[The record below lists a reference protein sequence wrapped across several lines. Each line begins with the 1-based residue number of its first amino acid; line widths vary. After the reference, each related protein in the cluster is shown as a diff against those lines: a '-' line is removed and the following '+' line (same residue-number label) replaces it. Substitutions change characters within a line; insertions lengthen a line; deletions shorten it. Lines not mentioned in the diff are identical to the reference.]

1 MINRW
6 DVPPLVSGVWAPP
19 ELNANQKISRRKLF
33 VYANH
38 GGCKIRYD
46 VVRSTIWYLP
56 IRDGWWWEHDGARFL
71 DHFKFV
77 GDTTIPTN
85 CRLVEIDH
93 AEASSK
99 YYIRTSRVRSNIK
112 VLGYW
117 YYGS

>member
-1 MINRW
+1 
-6 DVPPLVSGVWAPP
+6 
-19 ELNANQKISRRKLF
+19 

-85 CRLVEIDH
+85 CRLVEIDQ
-93 AEASSK
+93 ASSK
-99 YYIRTSRVRSNIK
+99 YHSKYFTIDCYLTNNFIAIKNILPCGKKNTIVRTSRVRSNIK